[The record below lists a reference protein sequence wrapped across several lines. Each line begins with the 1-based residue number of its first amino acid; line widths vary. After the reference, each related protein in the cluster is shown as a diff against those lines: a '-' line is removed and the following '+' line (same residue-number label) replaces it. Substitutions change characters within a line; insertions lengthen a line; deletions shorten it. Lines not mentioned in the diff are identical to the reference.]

1 MPRHFLIRRAASA
14 AATSAA
20 ILVPATFSLA
30 AETSSAWPLPKNRI
44 SMADP
49 FHKKHLLERMVIN
62 TEAAERVILSVEME
76 EENFVLYQVGTPEGK
91 VLKSGSWLLAPGN
104 NELVLDARDW
114 PTGTLELSV
123 LTKKDLMKLDFT
135 R

>member
-1 MPRHFLIRRAASA
+1 
-14 AATSAA
+14 
-20 ILVPATFSLA
+20 
-30 AETSSAWPLPKNRI
+30 
-44 SMADP
+44 MADP
-49 FHKKHLLERMVIN
+49 IHKKHLLERMVIN